1 MPHSALVSVFCAD
14 RTGLI
19 AAITGCLFD
28 LGVNLG
34 DTNFAVLGTGAEFT
48 AVCELPGEASL
59 GEVEAALRGLSAL
72 EVAKI
77 TVAPFT
83 LDPQHGPSGIITH
96 RITVEGGDQPGLVA
110 RLCEV
115 FVQFKANIVRL
126 AAEKTPAG
134 AYAIRFSVSIPDEA
148 AASCIATVANTAE
161 GLQMVCEV
169 EALAGN

>member
-1 MPHSALVSVFCAD
+1 M
-14 RTGLI
+14 
-19 AAITGCLFD
+19 
-28 LGVNLG
+28 
-34 DTNFAVLGTGAEFT
+34 
-48 AVCELPGEASL
+48 
-59 GEVEAALRGLSAL
+59 
-72 EVAKI
+72 
-77 TVAPFT
+77 
-83 LDPQHGPSGIITH
+83 
-96 RITVEGGDQPGLVA
+96 
-110 RLCEV
+110 